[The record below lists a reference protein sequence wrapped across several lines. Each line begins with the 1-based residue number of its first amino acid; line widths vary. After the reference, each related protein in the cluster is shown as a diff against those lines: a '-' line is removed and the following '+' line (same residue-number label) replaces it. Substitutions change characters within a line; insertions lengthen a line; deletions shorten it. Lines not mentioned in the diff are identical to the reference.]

1 MTYQPGGDNW
11 YRRLRQQEAGDL
23 GNKTLPAKPLG
34 GKAYGS
40 IPHLPGSKFGDRRD
54 RGVPP
59 GEDLLYLNRPHPGDR
74 IVVQEKLDGSCCGV
88 LKQNGKIVA
97 LIRNGRPAAWSI
109 WRQHRMFARWVR
121 DREDLFAACLDD
133 GDRVVGEWLAQ
144 AHGTRYDLT
153 GRSPFVIFDYF
164 QGGRR
169 IPTLKAKIRAVA
181 NDLAF
186 VPILA
191 AVPRGVP
198 LTEALDL
205 LEEHGHYGA
214 LDPAEGVVYRRET
227 SDGQIFLAKYVR
239 PEAEPGRYLPGDDDP
254 DTAVWNWA
262 PRFAEIVTYPE
273 ED

>member
-1 MTYQPGGDNW
+1 MTYRPGGDNW
-11 YRRLRQQEAGDL
+11 YRRLRQQEAGDP
-23 GNKTLPAKPLG
+23 GNRPLPAKPLG

-59 GEDLLYLNRPHPGDR
+59 GEDLLYLNRPRPGDR
-74 IVVQEKLDGSCCGV
+74 IVVQEKLDGSACAV
-88 LKQNGKIVA
+88 LKKDGAILP
-97 LIRNGRPAAWSI
+97 LIRNGRPAAGSI

-121 DREDLFAACLDD
+121 ARADVFARLLDD

-169 IPTLKAKIRAVA
+169 IPTLEARSRVEAH
-181 NDLAF
+181 DLAF
-186 VPILA
+186 VPILTYGPT
-191 AVPRGVP
+191 AVPIP
-198 LTEALDL
+198 DALAL
-205 LEEHGHYGA
+205 LGEHGHYGA

-227 SDGQIFLAKYVR
+227 LDGQIYLAKYVR
-239 PEAEPGRYLPGDDDP
+239 PEAEPGRYLPGNDDP
-254 DTAVWNWA
+254 AQAVWNWA

-273 ED
+273 EE